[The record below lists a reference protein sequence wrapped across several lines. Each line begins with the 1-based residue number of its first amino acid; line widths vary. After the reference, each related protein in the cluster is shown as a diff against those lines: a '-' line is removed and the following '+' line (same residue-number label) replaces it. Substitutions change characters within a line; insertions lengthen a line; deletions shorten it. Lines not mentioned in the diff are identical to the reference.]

1 MRPCVALLAVGL
13 ATPAIAAAQAS
24 PTPAPPSAPAPAPG
38 QHATKPADDL
48 ARIKR
53 RLDTATPLLDAALD
67 GPAPTFRTSVTE
79 HVDIWKFWGEDPSA
93 VAASVRPSG
102 GTWHQE
108 FQNMVTPD
116 EFKGYGGILS
126 NGEKLQLAAT
136 SLAFAGMMK
145 LIGIGVQQAKEGLQN
160 RAVRQAKEEVQQ
172 ELEAFY
178 ALHPEARPAA
188 PATPP

>member
-1 MRPCVALLAVGL
+1 MRPCVALLAVVL
-13 ATPAIAAAQAS
+13 ATPATAAAQAGPAASPAPS
-24 PTPAPPSAPAPAPG
+24 PTAAPS
-38 QHATKPADDL
+38 DL
-48 ARIKR
+48 TRIKR
-53 RLDTATPLLDAALD
+53 SLDAATPLRDAALNA
-67 GPAPTFRTSVTE
+67 PAPTFRTSVTE
-79 HVDIWKFWGEDPSA
+79 HVDIWKFWGEDPIA
-93 VAASVRPSG
+93 VAASVRPNG

-136 SLAFAGMMK
+136 SLAFAGVMK
-145 LIGIGVQQAKEGLQN
+145 LIGIGVQQAKDGLQQ
-160 RAVRQAKEEVQQ
+160 RSVRKAKEEVQQ

-188 PATPP
+188 PPP

>member
-1 MRPCVALLAVGL
+1 VLAAPVPVRGQ
-13 ATPAIAAAQAS
+13 QA
-24 PTPAPPSAPAPAPG
+24 APADPPA
-38 QHATKPADDL
+38 ATAKPAKADDGTGDDL

-53 RLDTATPLLDAALD
+53 GLASPTTVRDAAK
-67 GPAPTFRTSVTE
+67 APSTTFRTSVTE
-79 HVDIWKFWGEDPSA
+79 HVDIWKFWGEDPAA
-93 VAASVRPSG
+93 VAASVRPNG
-102 GTWHQE
+102 GTWHHE

-136 SLAFAGMMK
+136 SLAFAGVLK

-160 RAVRQAKEEVQQ
+160 RSVRKAKEEVQA

-188 PATPP
+188 PVTPP